1 RARRRR
7 GGVGDGPTHRGLC
20 AVGAFAAWC
29 ARDAVRGVRRPAVP
43 RERESAGRERW
54 LDAAELSQLGAALPR
69 SWWPLFAALAYT
81 GLRVGEAQGLCWSDV
96 RLSDQVIT
104 VHDRRRRL
112 KTSASARVVPIAVP
126 LARLLA
132 EHRTRY
138 PGGPADPVFPHPF
151 GSYQLAQRVFQRAC
165 R

>member
-1 RARRRR
+1 M
-7 GGVGDGPTHRGLC
+7 
-20 AVGAFAAWC
+20 
-29 ARDAVRGVRRPAVP
+29 
-43 RERESAGRERW
+43 
-54 LDAAELSQLGAALPR
+54 
-69 SWWPLFAALAYT
+69 
-81 GLRVGEAQGLCWSDV
+81 
-96 RLSDQVIT
+96 SDQVIT
-104 VHDRRRRL
+104 VHDRSRRL

-165 R
+165 RQAGLDDIRIHDLRHTFGVHCAQAGIPIVRIQRLLGHSTPVMALRYMKHAPENYFAADAARVAASLSGAADREAGAQAELARQGFKQG